1 MTFPTKF
8 YMVAGTGPT
17 SARHAT
23 RVDAEEQ
30 ALRLAERYP
39 GKEFYV
45 MEAMSVATVLE
56 GKPELVMAMPPSL
69 SPADYEPLPFA
80 EKPLKFPAAFA
91 LFTPTGEPDC
101 PHYAVT
107 NDEDELS
114 WLLYNYE
121 PTRLKRVAVE
131 DVPRATSPDGCDFAS
146 DWCTRYDADKGM
158 PEKFRAIVARRR
170 KFVPKLKVQNADTP
184 HAAGGH

>member
-1 MTFPTKF
+1 MKF
-8 YMVAGTGPT
+8 WMVAGSGPT
-17 SARHAT
+17 VARHMT

-45 MEAMSVATVLE
+45 MEAQSVATTLE
-56 GKPELVMAMPPSL
+56 GKPELVMAMPPSM
-69 SPADYEPLPFA
+69 SPAHYEPMPFA
-80 EKPLKFPAAFA
+80 DKPMKFPAAFA
-91 LFTPTGEPDC
+91 LLTPTGELDC
-101 PHYAVT
+101 PHYAVVH
-107 NDEDELS
+107 NEDELS

-131 DVPRATSPDGCDFAS
+131 DVPMTIHPDDCDFAS

-158 PEKFRAIVARRR
+158 PEKFGAIVARRR
-170 KFVPKLKVQNADTP
+170 KFVPRLKGQNVDAP